1 MYTHNHPTRLAR
13 TVAPTRFAAGLIATM
28 ALLTAACSDPTSS
41 LNSSALA
48 FDANRGRAATAS
60 GFTLLGNQYV
70 SCTDGKIFGDVGTFQ
85 ALPTGGIILVR
96 CPVNGTQEVGTAGAK
111 AAYNA
116 FLASYAALAPQ
127 AGDICPIITGTLAGA
142 SLPAGTYCLSDEAK
156 TGLLTLTGSS
166 SGTWIFKVPAG
177 ALTGTSFTVVMAG
190 GAEPCNVTWWVD
202 AAATMTDSHLIGTI
216 LAGAGITLTRG
227 TFDGNAYA
235 GADGAGDVTVTG
247 TTVVGCAG
255 KGRGHGQE
263 KEKCNQGVGN
273 GPEACDPGDSN
284 HHNPTNDEDGGTPGD
299 PGRHG
304 DDD

>member
-1 MYTHNHPTRLAR
+1 MYTHNHPTRPAR
-13 TVAPTRFAAGLIATM
+13 TVAPTRLAAGLIATL

-41 LNSSALA
+41 LNSAS
-48 FDANRGRAATAS
+48 FNSSSGPAAAAA
-60 GFTLLGNQYV
+60 GFTLLGNQAV
-70 SCTDGKIFGDVGTFQ
+70 SCTDGKITGDVGTFQ
-85 ALPTGGIILVR
+85 ALPTGAITLVR
-96 CPVNGTQEVGTAGAK
+96 CPVTGTQEIGTAGAVQ
-111 AAYNA
+111 AYNA

-127 AGDICPIITGTLAGA
+127 AGDICPLITGTLAGV
-142 SLPAGTYCLSDEAK
+142 SLPAGTYCLSAEEK
-156 TGLLTLTGSS
+156 TGLLTLTGPS
-166 SGTWIFKVPAG
+166 SGTWLFKVPAG

-235 GADGAGDVTVTG
+235 GASGVGDVTVTG

-273 GPEACDPGDSN
+273 GPEACDPGNSN
-284 HHNPTNDEDGGTPGD
+284 HRHGSNDEDGGTPGD
-299 PGRHG
+299 PGRQG
-304 DDD
+304 GR